1 MGRYQLVPVA
11 AFLAVSVGVAHV
23 DTVSAQAYPVKP
35 IRIVTTPPGGANDF
49 AARLMA
55 PELSRS
61 LGQQV
66 IVDNRSSALAG
77 QVAAK
82 APADGYTFLLIGSTL
97 WLLPIF
103 STAPYVVER
112 DFVPITTTNSA
123 ANVLVVHP
131 SLPVKTVRE
140 LIAFAKARPGQLNYG
155 TGAAHSSSPYLAGVL
170 FNTLAGVKITPVPYK
185 GVGPAMIGLLSGE
198 VHMAFPTGGSVKGY
212 IESGKLRALGIGSA
226 KPSMLYPDLRP
237 IADSLPGYES
247 TSVWGM
253 LAPAGTPSAIIERMN
268 QEFRKVL
275 VRPDYIERSLH
286 AGLDTEGST
295 AQEFDAFI
303 KSDIDRW
310 TKIKAS
316 GAMQF

>member
-1 MGRYQLVPVA
+1 M
-11 AFLAVSVGVAHV
+11 AVSFGAAYV
-23 DTVSAQAYPVKP
+23 DTVGAQAYPVKP

-49 AARLMA
+49 AVRLMA
-55 PELSRS
+55 PELSRI

-77 QVAAK
+77 PVAAK
-82 APADGYTFLLIGSTL
+82 SAADGYTFLLIGSTL

-123 ANVLVVHP
+123 ANVLVIHP
-131 SLPVKTVRE
+131 SVPVKTVRE

-170 FNTLAGVKITPVPYK
+170 FNTLAGVKIAPVPYK
-185 GVGPAMIGLLSGE
+185 GIGPALIGVLSGE
-198 VHMAFPTGGSVKGY
+198 VHMVFPTGGSIKSY
-212 IESGKLRALGIGSA
+212 IESGKLRALGIGSS

-237 IADSLPGYES
+237 IAESLPGYQS
-247 TSVWGM
+247 TSVWGV
-253 LAPAGTPSAIIERMN
+253 LAPTGTPPAIIERMN
-268 QEFRKVL
+268 QEIRKVL
-275 VRPDYIERSLH
+275 ARPDFIERSLN

-295 AQEFDAFI
+295 AHEFDAFI
-303 KSDIDRW
+303 NSDIDR
-310 TKIKAS
+310 
-316 GAMQF
+316 